1 MVYYKRRY
9 LRNKY
14 MQDMYKATYGKRAW
28 SFYLLYEQVTF
39 PTSPGITTPI
49 ALQTPTLWV
58 VMEASLYRHKW
69 SHHGSTTKVI
79 LTKPTLVHNTL
90 LTKAF
95 QGLPFSPHQA
105 EVLTRFSESWWVRPR
120 TPSHLHP
127 ATLPR
132 LHCLSHLPHGPHSL
146 QAQPHLGG
154 SHCLSPLPGKPY
166 FHISTNPSLSFK
178 FLLSYHPISVSSLT
192 TPIRDG
198 KFPSPFHILLI
209 PHDMA
214 LFFFTVWNTAQHS
227 TSSAAQHLSPT
238 GQQGRDLT

>member
-1 MVYYKRRY
+1 
-9 LRNKY
+9 

-95 QGLPFSPHQA
+95 QGLPFSSPPSWGPYKVLWILMGQA
-105 EVLTRFSESWWVRPR
+105 
-120 TPSHLHP
+120 
-127 ATLPR
+127 
-132 LHCLSHLPHGPHSL
+132 PHSF
-146 QAQPHLGG
+146 
-154 SHCLSPLPGKPY
+154 SPASCHSSQTSLPQ
-166 FHISTNPSLSFK
+166 SPSSW
-178 FLLSYHPISVSSLT
+178 SSLT
-192 TPIRDG
+192 SSTASSWGVALP
-198 KFPSPFHILLI
+198 FPFAWKTLLPHIYK
-209 PHDMA
+209 P
-214 LFFFTVWNTAQHS
+214 
-227 TSSAAQHLSPT
+227 
-238 GQQGRDLT
+238 